1 MNEYKTCVEA
11 CKQLEVSCPNQECR
25 NWINYEPELN
35 CVLRTIE
42 VSENN
47 GIQLTLRDVSQRIG
61 CSFVRVKQIEEEA
74 LNKIN
79 KSKNINIDD
88 FI

>member
-1 MNEYKTCVEA
+1 MSEYDSCLNA
-11 CKQLEVSCPNQECR
+11 CKSLNVSCPNMDCR
-25 NWINYEPELN
+25 NWINYESELN
-35 CVLRTIE
+35 CTLRTVE
-42 VSENN
+42 LAQENN
-47 GIQLTLRDVSQRIG
+47 ISLTLRDVSQRIG

-74 LNKIN
+74 LKKIN